1 MSKRR
6 ILTGFAAFAVLAVS
20 VTGLA
25 HEPDGRVA
33 IRYDWPE
40 AKAGENGPPK
50 LRLTL
55 TAVVDLTELRL
66 TAKIPKNVALRLSAT
81 DRTPLPWPEEG
92 LEIGDLN
99 AGKSI
104 VLELDVEKPQKGGG
118 ILGFALRGS
127 SHEVPVLEGIGVPVG
142 TPGIEPTLRNGALEF
157 PAAQGD
163 PAP

>member
-1 MSKRR
+1 VSKRR
-6 ILTGFAAFAVLAVS
+6 ILRGFAAFAVLAVS
-20 VTGLA
+20 VIVTA

-50 LRLTL
+50 LRLTM

-66 TAKIPKNVALRLSAT
+66 TARIPTNVALRLSAAG
-81 DRTPLPWPEEG
+81 RAPLPWPDEG
-92 LEIGDLN
+92 LEIGHLG
-99 AGKSI
+99 AGKTF
-104 VLELDVEKPQKGGG
+104 VLELDVEKPQLGGG
-118 ILGFALRGS
+118 ILGFALRGT
-127 SHEVPVLEGIGVPVG
+127 SHDVPVLEGIGVPVG